1 MKKLIVLFVVL
12 TIAMISVLPSFAED
26 EKAFHLISTA
36 NDGLGDKIDYPW
48 MNMQMLG
55 GLTWRT
61 LFFVEPDMATIGP
74 DLASGYEVSDD
85 GLTYTID
92 FIGGAKW
99 SDGEEIT
106 LNDVVFSIKANLK
119 AAASNGIYTSAF
131 TKIEGA
137 DTWREGAADDLA
149 GLSVDGNKLTIKLTR
164 NHGYIVPVLAGQK
177 TLGIGFSLLHQRCGD
192 AAEKSRRHI
201 VRMSFRLCG

>member
-85 GLTYTID
+85 TAVGTSTRFTWVYCASRGVRVLTCNGVAGSQSWKS
-92 FIGGAKW
+92 FITNF
-99 SDGEEIT
+99 ST
-106 LNDVVFSIKANLK
+106 FLVF
-119 AAASNGIYTSAF
+119 TS
-131 TKIEGA
+131 
-137 DTWREGAADDLA
+137 
-149 GLSVDGNKLTIKLTR
+149 LTIT
-164 NHGYIVPVLAGQK
+164 I
-177 TLGIGFSLLHQRCGD
+177 
-192 AAEKSRRHI
+192 
-201 VRMSFRLCG
+201 